1 MMEFNE
7 ALNIIKEANL
17 IVEFI
22 EKSLSRDQMI
32 RMLGKL
38 NPSFDPA
45 KDIKKNQ
52 GSRKILITLKSGYLD
67 GTKMG
72 PKDFTDYL
80 QKYGWNLVGYT
91 KNSLV
96 IAPLRLEGEYKTPKK
111 QSKLYR
117 EVLEKTKGWY
127 LRFSNIP
134 PEHIKKYGFRT
145 TKDRNIESNDQEKS
159 GQRWFN
165 QERVYVF
172 SLENSIKTLGN
183 AKEMDDLFE
192 QLHDLID
199 QGQSYGDYAYLIKLP
214 ATIPFRIDPEYDAD
228 KKLHN
233 SAGFVNTSIP
243 PQYVK
248 LCVNYSRDVFG
259 SVLDFI
265 GLKDA
270 YATYQDEFDPDVDQE
285 TRDSIAAHKN
295 DTYYGIDLK
304 TNNERKEKLKE
315 ILNDYNVD
323 LMLIGIPTGSGTRK
337 ANLVEVEAQESG
349 NAELVFS
356 SNGYLVFCALKPSDD
371 GDSADLRVLGWNTY
385 FRDREVVKSNELI
398 RFLKDERVVE
408 LARDIDENIYNKAK
422 REFDP
427 RNGNPAVNNSW
438 SKWR

>member
-67 GTKMG
+67 GTEMG

-183 AKEMDDLFE
+183 AKEIGKIFE

-199 QGQSYGDYAYLIKLP
+199 NGQEYGDYAYLIKLP
-214 ATIPFRIDPEYDAD
+214 STIPFRIDPEYDSD
-228 KKLHN
+228 KSQHN

-270 YATYQDEFDPDVDQE
+270 YAVSHDDFDPEVDQS
-285 TRDSIAAHKN
+285 TREFIAADKSQSLC
-295 DTYYGIDLK
+295 GIDLK
-304 TNNERKEKLKE
+304 TNNDRKAKLEE
-315 ILNDYNVD
+315 ILKYYNTD
-323 LMLIGIPTGSGTRK
+323 LMVLGTPTQKGTRK
-337 ANLVEVEAQESG
+337 SYLVAIEAQEDG
-349 NAELVFS
+349 DA
-356 SNGYLVFCALKPSDD
+356 YLVFGGGIFIYCGLREGDD
-371 GDSADLRVLGWNTY
+371 QNADLSVLGWNTY
-385 FRDREVVKSNELI
+385 FRDREVLKSKELL
-398 RFLKDERVVE
+398 RFLSDDRVVA
-408 LARDIDENIYNKAK
+408 LAKDIDDNIHNRAE

-427 RNGNPAVNNSW
+427 RNGNPAINNSW

>member
-1 MMEFNE
+1 MMKFNE
-7 ALNIIKEANL
+7 AISIIKESGL

-22 EKSLSRDQMI
+22 EKSLSRDQML
-32 RMLGKL
+32 RMLSKL

-45 KDIKKNQ
+45 KDIKRNQ
-52 GSRKILITLKSGYLD
+52 GSRKNLITVKSDYLD

-72 PKDFTDYL
+72 PKDFSDYL

-96 IAPLRLEGEYKTPKK
+96 IAPLRMEGEYKTPKK

-127 LRFSNIP
+127 LRFSNVP

-145 TKDRNIESNDQEKS
+145 TKDRNIETNDQEKS

-183 AKEMDDLFE
+183 AKEMGKIFE
-192 QLHDLID
+192 QLHELIRG
-199 QGQSYGDYAYLIKLP
+199 GQSYGDYAYLIKLP
-214 ATIPFRIDPEYDAD
+214 STIPFRIDPEYDAD
-228 KKLHN
+228 KMLHN
-233 SAGFVNTSIP
+233 SAGFVDTSIP
-243 PQYVK
+243 PQYIK

-265 GLKDA
+265 GLEDA
-270 YATYQDEFDPDVDQE
+270 YAVVHSDFDPEVDQN
-285 TRDSIAAHKN
+285 TREFIAAHK
-295 DTYYGIDLK
+295 DEGLWGIDLE

-315 ILNDYNVD
+315 ILKDYNPD
-323 LMLIGIPTGSGTRK
+323 LMVIGTPTMKGTRK
-337 ANLVEVEAQESG
+337 SHLVAIEAQE
-349 NAELVFS
+349 
-356 SNGYLVFCALKPSDD
+356 NGDAYLVFGGSIYIYCSLRLGDD
-371 GDSADLRVLGWNTY
+371 QNADLSVLGWNTY
-385 FRDREVVKSNELI
+385 FRDREVLKSKELL
-398 RFLKDERVVE
+398 RFLNDERVVA
-408 LARDIDENIYNKAK
+408 LAKDIDYNIHN
-422 REFDP
+422 RSEHEFDP
-427 RNGNPAVNNSW
+427 RNGNPALNNSW